1 MKEGRHLDALHTNL
15 CHSAAGVLS
24 CFWTPKHGADRT
36 SSCNGWTQAR
46 GGKHQVKMIKRGHR
60 PISLPQHKGSELPAW
75 SGPGDS
81 QASGA
86 KMKELRTLEL
96 TARIHI
102 EDSYWADVPELP
114 GCFASGDT
122 LDELFE
128 SLQEGVALYL
138 ADEGEQSGP
147 LHVATATLT
156 DRPLTAA

>member
-1 MKEGRHLDALHTNL
+1 MLMKGTLNQKKAIKLLKE
-15 CHSAAGVLS
+15 
-24 CFWTPKHGADRT
+24 HGWA
-36 SSCNGWTQAR
+36 QAR
-46 GGKHQVKMIKRGHR
+46 GGKHQVKMTKPDHAPAAQGSR
-60 PISLPQHKGSELPAW
+60 LPVRANQR
-75 SGPGDS
+75 DS
-81 QASGA
+81 QTGGA
-86 KMKELRTLEL
+86 RMKRSVMEL

-102 EDSYWADVPELP
+102 EEGSYWADVPELP

-128 SLQEGVALYL
+128 SLQEGVSLYL

>member
-1 MKEGRHLDALHTNL
+1 M
-15 CHSAAGVLS
+15 
-24 CFWTPKHGADRT
+24 
-36 SSCNGWTQAR
+36 
-46 GGKHQVKMIKRGHR
+46 
-60 PISLPQHKGSELPAW
+60 
-75 SGPGDS
+75 
-81 QASGA
+81 
-86 KMKELRTLEL
+86 EL

-102 EDSYWADVPELP
+102 EDGSYWADVPKLP